1 MSDQDNDSPSIKKL
15 EINDETV
22 QELSDAESTNLS
34 GGMRPAGGGVCGDRT
49 TYLSTCTKIDTGT
62 VVPTTETC

>member
-1 MSDQDNDSPSIKKL
+1 MSDQNNDSPSIKKL

-22 QELSDAESTNLS
+22 QELSDAESTNLA
-34 GGMRPAGGGVCGDRT
+34 GGMRPAGGCGDRST
-49 TYLSTCTKIDTGT
+49 FLSTCTKIDTGT